1 MKLSYQVSTPEV
13 YQRIGVTSYQGD
25 FAKAIQALHECG
37 YDGVELTVRDP
48 KKVDLSSIC
57 RVLDTYRYEVPMI
70 CTGELYGQDKL
81 SFGDPDDEI
90 REEALSRV
98 KGIID
103 MSCNFSR
110 LINLGRVRGAMIP
123 GIDNGKT
130 IERIFSGL
138 REVTEYAEMKDVV
151 IAFEPVNTLA
161 LNYINSTL
169 EGLELVKSINSPHF
183 QLMVDTAHIH
193 IEDKD
198 VRESMFASKDF
209 LVYVHLADSNRKYPG
224 AGVFDFPAFMQLLR
238 EIGYDDWVSV
248 EAFPIPDQ
256 DTALHASYA
265 YIKPLL

>member
-57 RVLDTYRYEVPMI
+57 RVLDMYRYEVPMI

-110 LINLGRVRGAMIP
+110 LINLGRVRGAMLP
-123 GIDNGKT
+123 GLDNGTT
-130 IERIFSGL
+130 IERICSGL

-224 AGVFDFPAFMQLLR
+224 AGVFDFPAFMKLLR